1 MWCVK
6 FPCFE
11 YVALMAP
18 DHLKGYGELWE
29 RGGVTGLSKS
39 SRKERYGAAGGALEE
54 IWPEAM
60 RRLKRGFRM

>member
-11 YVALMAP
+11 YVALMAL

-29 RGGVTGLSKS
+29 RGGVTGLSRS

-54 IWPEAM
+54 I
-60 RRLKRGFRM
+60 